1 MKIDELISH
10 DKKKCSN
17 AKVSGKNWSTYKIR
31 CGNCKKLDTL
41 YIGSY
46 VEVESY
52 IFNTNKVHNQ
62 KCKNCLSSG
71 QFEYKKQ

>member
-1 MKIDELISH
+1 MRIELISH
-10 DKKKCSN
+10 GKKRCLN

-62 KCKNCLSSG
+62 KCKNCGSSG